1 MEELSMMTMN
11 NQKILISGAGIA
23 GPTLAYWLKHYGFN
37 PTVVEQA
44 PKPREG
50 GYLTDFRGTGI
61 EVAER
66 MGIMARVREEQY
78 IPKEMLFVNES
89 NKPIGRLDIT
99 RLFRETFDD
108 PNKAQTQI
116 LRSKLAK
123 ILYDK
128 TKDDVEYMFGNS
140 IRAIR
145 EDEQGVEVAF
155 EHGSSRRFDLV
166 VGADGIHS
174 KVRTLA
180 FGDESR
186 LAHYMGYYQV
196 SFWMDYPIKA
206 GTNISFTIPGKF
218 VSLFGFPGNR
228 AMVYAI
234 FKQPQK
240 FTYDP
245 HDTDKQKQLFIDT
258 FANSQWEVMPKL
270 LEQAKISDDF
280 YFDVANLVELDRW
293 SKGRVV
299 LVGDAGYPTPLTAWG
314 VSLALMGAYV
324 LAGELKEASG
334 DYQTAFAAY
343 EQELKP
349 FIEKKTK
356 EARGTGLQLV
366 PGSTILLWVRNQ
378 VLKLFSLPFASR
390 LVARMTYGRMFRES
404 FALEN
409 YEQ

>member
-1 MEELSMMTMN
+1 MTIN
-11 NQKILISGAGIA
+11 NKNILISGAGLA
-23 GPTLAYWLKHYGFN
+23 GPTLAYWLRRYGFN
-37 PTVVEQA
+37 PTMVEQA
-44 PKPREG
+44 PQPREG

-66 MGIMARVREEQY
+66 MGIMPQVREVQY
-78 IPKEMLFVNES
+78 IPKEMLFVDKS

-108 PNKAQTQI
+108 PDKAQTQI

-128 TKDDVEYMFGNS
+128 TKDDVEYIFGNS
-140 IRAIR
+140 IRAIK

-155 EHGSSRRFDLV
+155 EHGSIRRFDLV

-174 KVRTLA
+174 NVRTLA

-186 LAHYMGYYQV
+186 LAYYMGYYQV
-196 SFWMDYPIKA
+196 SFWMNYPIKA
-206 GTNISFTIPGKF
+206 GTNISFTTPGKF

-240 FTYDP
+240 FTYDH
-245 HDTDKQKQLFIDT
+245 HDTEKQKQLFIDT
-258 FANSQWEVMPKL
+258 FANSEWAVMPQVLK
-270 LEQAKISDDF
+270 QAKISDDF
-280 YFDVANLVELDRW
+280 YFDIANLVEIDKW

-314 VSLALMGAYV
+314 VSLALIGAYI
-324 LAGELKEASG
+324 LAGELKSLSG
-334 DYQTAFAAY
+334 DYTVAFEAY
-343 EQELKP
+343 ERELRP
-349 FIEKKTK
+349 FVEQKTK

-366 PGSTILLWVRNQ
+366 PGSAMLLWVRNQ
-378 VLKLFSLPFASR
+378 VLKLFSLPLFSR
-390 LVARMTYGRMFRES
+390 LVARMTYGKMFRES
-404 FALEN
+404 FALKN
-409 YEQ
+409 YEK